1 MKRLII
7 AAVLLLAA
15 AGAEAQNARQNEYQS
30 YVEVNGVA
38 EREVDPNR
46 IYLSITINEQNSKGK
61 ITVEEQERKMLE
73 VLRELGIDVKTQ
85 LRVSDITSSTVKR
98 TRALTV
104 KNYQLLL
111 TDTSLVSEVY
121 ASLQQAG
128 ITSIAIEKVSHSDL
142 ETLRA
147 EVRNE
152 AMRNARTTAS
162 ELAQAIGQ
170 TIGKAFY
177 INYYNNFAQPTV
189 YRMKAANIMLAEGAA
204 ADESINTYQPEFRK
218 IKLSATVSAK
228 FVLE

>member
-7 AAVLLLAA
+7 AAAMLLAV
-15 AGAEAQNARQNEYQS
+15 AGAGAQNIPQTEYAS
-30 YVEVNGVA
+30 YVEVNGVS

-46 IYLSITINEQNSKGK
+46 IYLAITVNEQDSKGRV
-61 ITVEEQERKMLE
+61 TVEEQERKMLE
-73 VLRELGIDVKTQ
+73 VLRSLGIDVKTQ
-85 LRVSDITSSTVKR
+85 LRVSDITSSAIKR
-98 TRALTV
+98 TKAVTV

-128 ITSIAIEKVSHSDL
+128 ITAIEIEKVSHSDL
-142 ETLRA
+142 EALRA

-152 AMRNARTTAS
+152 AMRNARTTAA
-162 ELAQAIGQ
+162 ELAEAVGQ

-177 INYYNNFAQPTV
+177 INYYNNFAQPTL
-189 YRMKAANIMLAEGAA
+189 YRTAKANVMMANADGVAESF
-204 ADESINTYQPEFRK
+204 DVDRPEFRK
-218 IKLSATVSAK
+218 IKLTATVTAK